1 MREMWVQSPRPAR
14 GERWALTSRRSPGCR
29 RERGLTRARRD
40 GPGHGQRAGQR
51 RLAQRQRVGV
61 GRAGV
66 GRGWGRRRTCPA
78 AGTRAPGTRRTE
90 NRKTFPGLGPLR
102 CASPPL
108 VPYHD

>member
-14 GERWALTSRRSPGCR
+14 GERWALTSRRRPGCR
-29 RERGLTRARRD
+29 RGRGPTRAWRD

-51 RLAQRQRVGV
+51 RLAQRQRVGA
-61 GRAGV
+61 GGAGGGV
-66 GRGWGRRRTCPA
+66 GARALPLGPGPQGRSA
-78 AGTRAPGTRRTE
+78 
-90 NRKTFPGLGPLR
+90 RKTFPGLGPLR

>member
-29 RERGLTRARRD
+29 RERGPTRARRD

-51 RLAQRQRVGV
+51 RLAQRQRVGA
-61 GRAGV
+61 GGAGGGV
-66 GRGWGRRRTCPA
+66 GARALPLGPGPQGHA
-78 AGTRAPGTRRTE
+78 A
-90 NRKTFPGLGPLR
+90 RKTFPGLGPLR